1 MHLDETPL
9 MFDEQEMRKGFEKKT
24 TFIRWLRENNALQLK
39 KAHANRLNSRK
50 QNKKKTFITQSCMST
65 TSLPKVFLFTRV
77 VFSRPVTVFFS

>member
-39 KAHANRLNSRK
+39 KAHANRLNTRK
-50 QNKKKTFITQSCMST
+50 QKTTTFITQSCMST
-65 TSLPKVFLFTRV
+65 TSIPKVFLCLRV
-77 VFSRPVTVFFS
+77 LCSADR